1 MVDRG
6 YSRRIAESKS
16 GIEKTCE
23 DMAGANPTLDAEELA
38 HLILEEKSIPIT
50 MNYAE
55 ELVQRFGETVSGPR
69 R

>member
-6 YSRRIAESKS
+6 YNRRIAESKS
-16 GIEKTCE
+16 GIERTCE
-23 DMAGANPTLDAEELA
+23 AMAEENPTLDAEELA
-38 HLILEEKSIPIT
+38 RLILDEKSIPIT

-55 ELVQRFGETVSGPR
+55 ELVQRFGETPSGPR

>member
-6 YSRRIAESKS
+6 YNRRIAESKS
-16 GIEKTCE
+16 GIERTCE
-23 DMAGANPTLDAEELA
+23 AMAEANPTLDAEELA
-38 HLILEEKSIPIT
+38 RLILDEKSIPIT

-55 ELVQRFGETVSGPR
+55 ELVQRFGETPSGPR